1 MRNTMTERIL
11 QVIVLLAAFTLEPQA
26 DAATGKFAFAVIAHP
41 LTAAGGVSAIHAAIE
56 QTDADNLA
64 FVVANGIKAADE
76 PCTDT
81 AYNHRKA
88 LLSSA
93 KNGLIV
99 SLAASDWATCRDEH
113 GKSAAIGRLTR
124 LRDMF
129 FPDQFSFGAAR
140 IPMVRQSASPKFR
153 TYVENARW
161 EIGDILFATI
171 DLPANNNHYLL
182 EAGRNSE
189 FEDRLVANR
198 NWLHQIF
205 TYAKYK
211 KLQGVVLFSD
221 GDPISPPNH
230 ARSKRDGFAETRHQ
244 IVGSAAA
251 FPGRVLV
258 VHGPEATHSR
268 MAADIR
274 WNGKLGDLAI
284 GPGWTRITAD
294 TALVSVFVLD
304 NSSIEKRGQED
315 QAR

>member
-1 MRNTMTERIL
+1 MRNKMTERIL
-11 QVIVLLAAFTLEPQA
+11 QAVALLAAFALGPQA
-26 DAATGKFAFAVIAHP
+26 NAATGKFAFGVIAHP
-41 LTAAGGVSAIHAAIE
+41 LTAVGGESAIRTAIE

-64 FVVANGIKAADE
+64 FVVANGIKATDE

-81 AYNHRKA
+81 AYNRRKA
-88 LLSSA
+88 LWGSA

-140 IPMVRQSASPKFR
+140 IPMVRQSANPKFR

-189 FEDRLVANR
+189 FEDRQVANR

-221 GDPISPPNH
+221 GNPLSPSNH

-244 IVGSAAA
+244 IVGSAAG

-258 VHGPEATHSR
+258 VHGPDASSSDM
-268 MAADIR
+268 MAGIR

-294 TALVSVFVLD
+294 TTFVSVFLLD
-304 NSSIEKRGQED
+304 NGSAEKRGQED
-315 QAR
+315 GAR